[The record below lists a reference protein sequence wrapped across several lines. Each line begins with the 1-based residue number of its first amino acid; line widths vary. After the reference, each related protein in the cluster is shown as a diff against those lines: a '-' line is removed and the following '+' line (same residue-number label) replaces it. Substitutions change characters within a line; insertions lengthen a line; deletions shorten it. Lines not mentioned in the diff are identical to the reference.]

1 MRMSAAAPSRAPTNE
16 SPSRWLESIGTCG
29 AVLALVILGASML
42 LRLTTIFGVDGHTIS
57 TLPTAL
63 ENAIR
68 LAHRVAASAA
78 GLLALC
84 VAIISWKRRPL
95 PLPFMAPIAW
105 IVVSTV
111 MLAIIGPLTPG
122 YRLTT
127 VTVGNVVGGVVLL
140 MAFWSLRESAVNK
153 LLARNPVEPV
163 LSIAIVAFLAHVA
176 AGAAASA
183 FDMHNVR
190 WFVFVHIGTAML
202 TTMFV
207 GASLWDR
214 RRDAAIA
221 GWTVAT
227 AGLMVLQV
235 ALGCA
240 LMWLGTRPTWLAYVH
255 GMLSPLLAITLVSLA
270 NRNASTRE

>member
-1 MRMSAAAPSRAPTNE
+1 MRMAATSASRARASD
-16 SPSRWLESIGTCG
+16 SPSRWLQAIGTFG

-57 TLPTAL
+57 TLPASV

-68 LAHRVAASAA
+68 LAHRLAAAA
-78 GLLALC
+78 VGLLALC
-84 VAIISWKRRPL
+84 VAIISWTRRPL
-95 PLPFMAPIAW
+95 PSSFIAPIAW

-122 YRLTT
+122 YRMTT
-127 VTVGNVVGGVVLL
+127 VTVGNVVGGMVLL
-140 MAFWSLRESAVNK
+140 MAFWSLRESAVNN
-153 LLARNPVEPV
+153 LLTRNPVEPLLLVTILV
-163 LSIAIVAFLAHVA
+163 LLAHVA
-176 AGAAASA
+176 TGASASA

-190 WFVFVHIGTAML
+190 WFVFVHIGTAMF

-207 GASLWDR
+207 GATLWDR

-227 AGLMVLQV
+227 AGLMVLQL

-240 LMWLGTRPTWLAYVH
+240 LMWLGTRPVWLAYVH
-255 GMLSPLLAITLVSLA
+255 GMLSSLLAITLVSLV
-270 NRNASTRE
+270 NRGSPTRE

>member
-1 MRMSAAAPSRAPTNE
+1 MSAGSMTRARARN
-16 SPSRWLESIGTCG
+16 SASRWLQPIGTFG

-57 TLPTAL
+57 MLPASV

-68 LAHRVAASAA
+68 LAHRQAAAA
-78 GLLALC
+78 VGLLALC
-84 VAIISWKRRPL
+84 VAIISWTRRPL
-95 PLPFMAPIAW
+95 PSPFIAPIAW

-122 YRLTT
+122 YRMTT
-127 VTVGNVVGGVVLL
+127 VTVGNVVGGMVLL

-153 LLARNPVEPV
+153 LLTRNPVEPV
-163 LSIAIVAFLAHVA
+163 LLIAILAFLAHVA

-183 FDMHNVR
+183 FEMHNVR

-202 TTMFV
+202 ATMFV
-207 GASLWDR
+207 GATLWDL
-214 RRDAAIA
+214 RRDASIA
-221 GWTVAT
+221 GWIVAT

-240 LMWLGTRPTWLAYVH
+240 LMWLGTRPVWLAYVH
-255 GMLSPLLAITLVSLA
+255 GMLSSLLAITLVSLA
-270 NRNASTRE
+270 NRGALTRE

>member
-1 MRMSAAAPSRAPTNE
+1 MIVATASASRVRASD
-16 SPSRWLESIGTCG
+16 SPGRWLQTIGTFG

-57 TLPTAL
+57 TLPTSV

-68 LAHRVAASAA
+68 LAHRLAAAA
-78 GLLALC
+78 VGLLALC
-84 VAIISWKRRPL
+84 VAIISWRRRPL
-95 PLPFMAPIAW
+95 PTFIVTPMAW

-122 YRLTT
+122 YRLTI
-127 VTVGNVVGGVVLL
+127 VTVGNVVGGMVLL
-140 MAFWSLRESAVNK
+140 MAFWWLRESAVDK
-153 LLARNPVEPV
+153 LLTRNPVEPV
-163 LSIAIVAFLAHVA
+163 LLIAILAFLAHVA

-183 FDMHNVR
+183 FEMHNVR

-214 RRDAAIA
+214 RRNAAIA

-240 LMWLGTRPTWLAYVH
+240 MMWLGTRPTWLAYVH

-270 NRNASTRE
+270 NRGVATRE

>member
-1 MRMSAAAPSRAPTNE
+1 MRMAAASASRVRVSD
-16 SPSRWLESIGTCG
+16 SPSRWLPPIGAFG
-29 AVLALVILGASML
+29 AVLALVILGTSML
-42 LRLTTIFGVDGHTIS
+42 LRLTTIFGVDGQSIS
-57 TLPTAL
+57 TLPASV
-63 ENAIR
+63 ENTIR
-68 LAHRVAASAA
+68 LAHRLAASAV

-84 VAIISWKRRPL
+84 VAIISWTRRPL
-95 PLPFMAPIAW
+95 PSPFIAPMAW

-190 WFVFVHIGTAML
+190 WFVFVHIGTAL
-202 TTMFV
+202 LATMFV
-207 GASLWDR
+207 GASVWDR
-214 RRDAAIA
+214 RRDATIA
-221 GWTVAT
+221 GWTVAA
-227 AGLMVLQV
+227 AGLMVLQL

-270 NRNASTRE
+270 NRGSPTRE

>member
-1 MRMSAAAPSRAPTNE
+1 MIVATASAPRVRASD
-16 SPSRWLESIGTCG
+16 SPSRWLQTIGTFG

-57 TLPTAL
+57 TLPASV

-68 LAHRVAASAA
+68 LAHRLAAAA
-78 GLLALC
+78 VGLLAVC

-95 PLPFMAPIAW
+95 PSFYVTPIAW

-122 YRLTT
+122 YRLT
-127 VTVGNVVGGVVLL
+127 VITVGNVVGGMVLL
-140 MAFWSLRESAVNK
+140 MAFWSLRESAIHTPLTRTPAEP
-153 LLARNPVEPV
+153 LL
-163 LSIAIVAFLAHVA
+163 LITILAFLAHVA

-183 FDMHNVR
+183 FDMHHVR
-190 WFVFVHIGTAML
+190 WFVFVHIGSAML

-207 GASLWDR
+207 GATLWDR
-214 RRDAAIA
+214 RRDASIA

-240 LMWLGTRPTWLAYVH
+240 LMWIGTRPTWLAYVH
-255 GMLSPLLAITLVSLA
+255 GMLSPLLAITLVSLV
-270 NRNASTRE
+270 NRSTSTR

>member
-1 MRMSAAAPSRAPTNE
+1 MRMAAASASRVHT
-16 SPSRWLESIGTCG
+16 SDSVRRWLQRIGTFG
-29 AVLALVILGASML
+29 AVLALVILGTSML

-57 TLPTAL
+57 TLPGSV

-68 LAHRVAASAA
+68 LAHRLAAAA
-78 GLLALC
+78 VGMLALC
-84 VAIISWKRRPL
+84 VAIISWTRRPL
-95 PLPFMAPIAW
+95 PSPFMTPIAW

-122 YRLTT
+122 YRLTI
-127 VTVGNVVGGVVLL
+127 VTVCNVVGGMVLL
-140 MAFWSLRESAVNK
+140 MAFWSLRESTVNK
-153 LLARNPVEPV
+153 LLARNPVEP
-163 LSIAIVAFLAHVA
+163 LLLIAILVFLAHVA

-214 RRDAAIA
+214 RLDASIA
-221 GWTVAT
+221 DWTVAT
-227 AGLMVLQV
+227 ASLMVLQM

-270 NRNASTRE
+270 NRGASTRA

>member
-1 MRMSAAAPSRAPTNE
+1 MRMAAVSPLHSRVGDSAN
-16 SPSRWLESIGTCG
+16 RWLQAIGTVG

-57 TLPTAL
+57 TLPASV
-63 ENAIR
+63 EHAIR
-68 LAHRVAASAA
+68 LAHRLAAATV
-78 GLLALC
+78 GLLALWA
-84 VAIISWKRRPL
+84 AIISWTRRPL
-95 PLPFMAPIAW
+95 PSPFIAPIAW
-105 IVVSTV
+105 IVLSTV

-122 YRLTT
+122 YRLTP
-127 VTVGNVVGGVVLL
+127 VTIGNVVGGMVLL
-140 MAFWSLRESAVNK
+140 MAFWSLRESAVST
-153 LLARNPVEPV
+153 LLTRNPVEP
-163 LSIAIVAFLAHVA
+163 LLIITILIFLAHVA
-176 AGAAASA
+176 TGAAASA
-183 FDMHNVR
+183 FDMHNIR
-190 WFVFVHIGTAML
+190 WFVFVHIGTALL

-207 GASLWDR
+207 GASVWER
-214 RRDAAIA
+214 RRDASSA

-270 NRNASTRE
+270 NRGASTRE

>member
-1 MRMSAAAPSRAPTNE
+1 MRMAAAFPSRAPTSD
-16 SPSRWLESIGTCG
+16 SPSRWLQTIGTFG

-57 TLPTAL
+57 TLPTPV

-68 LAHRVAASAA
+68 LAHRLAAAVV

-84 VAIISWKRRPL
+84 VAIISWRRRPL
-95 PLPFMAPIAW
+95 PSFFVTPIAW

-122 YRLTT
+122 YRLTI
-127 VTVGNVVGGVVLL
+127 VTVGNVVGGMILL
-140 MAFWSLRESAVNK
+140 MAFWWLRESVANK
-153 LLARNPVEPV
+153 LLTRKPVEPLLLITILV
-163 LSIAIVAFLAHVA
+163 FLAHIA

-183 FDMHNVR
+183 LEMRDVR
-190 WFVFVHIGTAML
+190 WFAFVHIGTAIL
-202 TTMFV
+202 ATMFV

-214 RRDAAIA
+214 RRDVSIA
-221 GWTVAT
+221 GWTAAT
-227 AGLMVLQV
+227 VGLMLLQM

-240 LMWLGTRPTWLAYVH
+240 LMWLGTRPTWLAYAH

-270 NRNASTRE
+270 NRGASTRE

>member
-1 MRMSAAAPSRAPTNE
+1 MTMAAAFPSRAPTSD
-16 SPSRWLESIGTCG
+16 SPSRWLQTIGTFG

-42 LRLTTIFGVDGHTIS
+42 LRLTTIFGVDGQSIS
-57 TLPTAL
+57 TLPGSV
-63 ENAIR
+63 EIAIR
-68 LAHRVAASAA
+68 LAHRVAASAV

-84 VAIISWKRRPL
+84 GAIISWTRRPL
-95 PLPFMAPIAW
+95 PSPFMTPIAW

-122 YRLTT
+122 YRLTI
-127 VTVGNVVGGVVLL
+127 VTVGNVVGGMILL
-140 MAFWSLRESAVNK
+140 MAFWWLRESAVNK
-153 LLARNPVEPV
+153 LLTRKPVEPLLLITILV
-163 LSIAIVAFLAHVA
+163 FLAHVA

-214 RRDAAIA
+214 RRDASIA

-227 AGLMVLQV
+227 VGLLVLQV

-240 LMWLGTRPTWLAYVH
+240 LTWLGTRPTWLAYVH
-255 GMLSPLLAITLVSLA
+255 GMLSPLLAIALVSLA
-270 NRNASTRE
+270 NRGASTRE